1 MAAAGE
7 MSKGAAMGNPV
18 LQIRIELQHVAPL
31 IWRRLQ
37 MPGDCTFWDLHVAI
51 QSAFAWNDT
60 HLHEFRPVGQR
71 DGHPRLGMPLDDF
84 DENPP
89 LPGWE
94 HRVADV
100 LTPANPRLEYE
111 YDFGDGW
118 EHLIVLEEILQA
130 APGKAYPRCTA
141 GERSAPPD
149 DCGGPHGYES
159 LLETLADPEDP
170 DHDSSHAWASSQK
183 GRRGRF
189 DPEAFDEQKV
199 KFANPAPRLKRLL
212 AYIASQRR

>member
-1 MAAAGE
+1 
-7 MSKGAAMGNPV
+7 
-18 LQIRIELQHVAPL
+18 
-31 IWRRLQ
+31 
-37 MPGDCTFWDLHVAI
+37 
-51 QSAFAWNDT
+51 
-60 HLHEFRPVGQR
+60 
-71 DGHPRLGMPLDDF
+71 
-84 DENPP
+84 
-89 LPGWE
+89 
-94 HRVADV
+94 
-100 LTPANPRLEYE
+100 
-111 YDFGDGW
+111 
-118 EHLIVLEEILQA
+118 VLEEILKA
-130 APGKAYPRCTA
+130 SPGKAYPRCTA

-170 DHDSSHAWASSQK
+170 DHASSHAWASGQK